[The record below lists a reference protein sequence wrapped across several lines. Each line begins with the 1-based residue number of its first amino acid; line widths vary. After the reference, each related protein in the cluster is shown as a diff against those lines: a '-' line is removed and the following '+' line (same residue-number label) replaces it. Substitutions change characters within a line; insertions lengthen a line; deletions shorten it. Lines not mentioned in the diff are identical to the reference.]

1 MIKRILIEL
10 VQIKNSLKLL
20 PKDREHSKLYC
31 FFDMII
37 CVVKYGALPEDY
49 ISLKFCNKTA
59 SERKRYVTQG
69 NKRLFMRAFYTPEA
83 RRILALK
90 YEFSKK
96 FSEFVKR
103 DWIYTSNCTKEQI
116 IDFVNKHGKVII
128 KPTNSTWGKG
138 IRVVTSQN
146 FDIQEL
152 ENECMIEEVLVNHP
166 SLQVLNPASLQTL
179 RVETCID
186 QKGDFHLLNV
196 LLMMGTKKVIVSN
209 CHSGGCMAHVNIE
222 TGEIDAPA
230 WNPTGWE
237 CSVHP
242 SSNIP
247 LIGYKVPMM
256 NLLYEYI
263 KKIAYV
269 MPEARYVGWDVTI
282 TEKGDFELIEGNFC
296 PGQCTQTCDG
306 IPKYDILKS
315 YI

>member
-1 MIKRILIEL
+1 
-10 VQIKNSLKLL
+10 
-20 PKDREHSKLYC
+20 
-31 FFDMII
+31 
-37 CVVKYGALPEDY
+37 
-49 ISLKFCNKTA
+49 
-59 SERKRYVTQG
+59 
-69 NKRLFMRAFYTPEA
+69 
-83 RRILALK
+83 
-90 YEFSKK
+90 
-96 FSEFVKR
+96 
-103 DWIYTSNCTKEQI
+103 
-116 IDFVNKHGKVII
+116 
-128 KPTNSTWGKG
+128 
-138 IRVVTSQN
+138 
-146 FDIQEL
+146 
-152 ENECMIEEVLVNHP
+152 
-166 SLQVLNPASLQTL
+166 
-179 RVETCID
+179 
-186 QKGDFHLLNV
+186 
-196 LLMMGTKKVIVSN
+196 MMGTKKVIVSN

-269 MPEARYVGWDVTI
+269 MPEARYVVWDVTI